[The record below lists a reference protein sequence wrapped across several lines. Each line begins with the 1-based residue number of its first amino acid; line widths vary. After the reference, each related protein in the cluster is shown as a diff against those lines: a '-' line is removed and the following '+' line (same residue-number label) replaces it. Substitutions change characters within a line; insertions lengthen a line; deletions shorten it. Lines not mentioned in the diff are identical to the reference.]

1 MIASSLAGLAPYWMP
16 ASLNS
21 RGLARLRRGEL
32 GASIADFD
40 AALAL
45 NPRLANALYGRGIAK
60 RRNGDLAGA
69 DADLAAAKAIRP
81 GIAQEFALSEI
92 E

>member
-1 MIASSLAGLAPYWMP
+1 LAH
-16 ASLNS
+16 
-21 RGLARLRRGEL
+21 LRRGEL
-32 GASIADFD
+32 EGSIADFD

-45 NPRLANALYGRGIAK
+45 NPSLANSLYGRSIAK
-60 RRNGDLAGA
+60 RKNGDPTGA

-81 GIAQEFALSEI
+81 GIAQEFVSEI